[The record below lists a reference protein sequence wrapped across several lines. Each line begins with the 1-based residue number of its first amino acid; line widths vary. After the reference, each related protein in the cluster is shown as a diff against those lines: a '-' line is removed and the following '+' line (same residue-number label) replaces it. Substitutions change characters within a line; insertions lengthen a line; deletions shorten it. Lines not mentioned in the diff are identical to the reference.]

1 MTISEKYENGK
12 KGINSCFFR
21 AYLSKKKFCYVSPLP
36 MSFFCKNLSQ
46 ALLFCIIKLFILLIE
61 VTITLFDEP
70 LYTWI

>member
-1 MTISEKYENGK
+1 MTISKQKNTKMK
-12 KGINSCFFR
+12 KKTSFCRVFFR
-21 AYLSKKKFCYVSPLP
+21 KKSFVMSAPYLP
-36 MSFFCKNLSQ
+36 MPFFCKNLSQ